1 MKTAHSVRVLGRDI
15 SVRSSAPAEKVHA
28 VETFVNG
35 RLQEIGSAL
44 QSGDA
49 QLVLTLAL
57 LNTAE
62 EMLDLRSAKELDKA
76 LDDRVR
82 GIIDRLDQPDLSA

>member
-1 MKTAHSVRVLGRDI
+1 LKTAHSVRVLGREI
-15 SVRSSAPAEKVHA
+15 SVRSSAPTEKVQA
-28 VETFVNG
+28 VEAFVND

-44 QSGDA
+44 KSGDA

-62 EMLDLRSAKELDKA
+62 EMLDLRDAKEAENA
-76 LDDRVR
+76 LDDRLR
-82 GIIDRLDQPDLSA
+82 GIIQRLETA

>member
-1 MKTAHSVRVLGRDI
+1 LKAGHSVRVLGREI

-44 QSGDA
+44 KSGDA
-49 QLVLTLAL
+49 QLVLSLAL
-57 LNTAE
+57 LNTTE
-62 EMLDLRSAKELDKA
+62 EMLDLRASREADATLENSLLGLIQKLDTA
-76 LDDRVR
+76 
-82 GIIDRLDQPDLSA
+82 

>member
-1 MKTAHSVRVLGRDI
+1 LKTAHSVRVLGREI
-15 SVRSSAPAEKVHA
+15 SVRSSAPSEKVQA
-28 VETFVNG
+28 VETFVNN

-44 QSGDA
+44 KSGDA

-62 EMLDLRSAKELDKA
+62 EMLDLRSAKESDSLLDTRA
-76 LDDRVR
+76 RE
-82 GIIDRLDQPDLSA
+82 IIERLETA

>member
-1 MKTAHSVRVLGRDI
+1 LKTAHTVRVLGRDI

-28 VETFVNG
+28 VESFVND
-35 RLQEIGSAL
+35 RLQDIGSAL
-44 QSGDA
+44 KSGDA

-62 EMLDLRSAKELDKA
+62 EMLDLRAAREADATLENR
-76 LDDRVR
+76 LL
-82 GIIDRLDQPDLSA
+82 GIVEKLETI

>member
-1 MKTAHSVRVLGRDI
+1 MKTSHLVTVLGREL
-15 SVRSSAPAEKVHA
+15 SVRSSASAEKVHA
-28 VETFVNG
+28 VETFVNT

-44 QSGDA
+44 KSGDV

-62 EMLDLRSAKELDKA
+62 ELLTLKSDLERDASFDDKMQGLIKKLEHA
-76 LDDRVR
+76 
-82 GIIDRLDQPDLSA
+82 